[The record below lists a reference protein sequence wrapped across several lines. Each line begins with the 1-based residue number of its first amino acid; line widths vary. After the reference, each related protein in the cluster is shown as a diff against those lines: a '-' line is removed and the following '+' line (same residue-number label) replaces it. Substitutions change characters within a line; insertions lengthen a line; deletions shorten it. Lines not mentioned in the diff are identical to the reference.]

1 MEFFNLDV
9 IHDYGFALLHG
20 LVLTIMLTLIVI
32 TLSLGLAVPVALCRM
47 STNLAVRAPAS
58 VYVEVIRGT
67 PLLLQLVYIYY
78 VLPTMGI
85 NLSAFVAAIVGL
97 TLNYTAYMSE
107 VYRGGISR
115 CHAISGRPPPRSD

>member
-32 TLSLGLAVPVALCRM
+32 TLSLGLCPCGVVSDVDECSHKCSGVSLR
-47 STNLAVRAPAS
+47 
-58 VYVEVIRGT
+58 EVIRGAAA
-67 PLLLQLVYIYY
+67 PPARLYIYY

-85 NLSAFVAAIVGL
+85 NLSGL
-97 TLNYTAYMSE
+97 S
-107 VYRGGISR
+107 
-115 CHAISGRPPPRSD
+115 PQ